1 VWTLIAAIVAAPLIF
16 NLVQWRRDLKRIRR
30 LAGARKAVPTLE
42 LPGGGAPKVSIL
54 VAAWNE
60 ESTLRPCL
68 EAIQG
73 LSYPNL
79 EIVVCAGG
87 TDRTWEVASEF
98 RDARLI
104 LLEQRRG
111 DGKAKSSQ
119 RCLERAGGEIIY
131 LLDADCVITGEA
143 FARILGPILR
153 GEEEAVTSSPCTPL
167 AGQLGIPFVVS
178 QCASQVYTS
187 IYQPEYSSG
196 LAGANGA
203 IRRGAV
209 ERAGGFDAAVRTGVD
224 YDLGQRLRRQGTRLR
239 YEAEASIPVQFHTQV
254 GAYLRQQSRWI
265 RNVAMQG
272 LRFGAYREVASCVA
286 TSLVGLG
293 MLTLPLL
300 ALGLALWPGASPG
313 AARIA
318 AAVWAFAFLQAYF
331 SRVRYVNVAARW
343 LGASFPRRVA
353 ALLPLF
359 LLVDFV
365 AWSMPLVQYPSK
377 TWRERW

>member
-1 VWTLIAAIVAAPLIF
+1 MWMPIAVVAAPLIL
-16 NLVQWRRDLKRIRR
+16 NLLQWRRDLKRIER
-30 LAGARKAVPTLE
+30 LAGARRAVPSLE

-87 TDRTWEVASEF
+87 TDGTWEVASEF

-104 LLEQRRG
+104 LLEQGRG
-111 DGKAKSSQ
+111 DGNAKSLQ
-119 RCLERAGGEIIY
+119 RCLERAAGEIIY
-131 LLDADCVITGEA
+131 HLDADCLITGEA

-167 AGQLGIPFVVS
+167 AGQLEIPFVAS

-187 IYQPEYSSG
+187 IYQPGYSSG
-196 LAGANGA
+196 LAGANCA
-203 IRRGAV
+203 IRRGAL
-209 ERAGGFDAAVRTGVD
+209 ERAGGFDGAVRAGED
-224 YDLGQRLRRQGTRLR
+224 YDLSQRLRGQGTRLR
-239 YEAEASIPVQFHTQV
+239 YEAVASVPVEFHTQV
-254 GAYLRQQSRWI
+254 RPYLRQQSRWI
-265 RNVAMQG
+265 RNVVIHG
-272 LRFGAYREVASCVA
+272 LRYGAYREVASCLA

-293 MLTLPLL
+293 MLTLPCV
-300 ALGLALWPGASPG
+300 ALGLAWMPGVSPA
-313 AARIA
+313 AARIV
-318 AAVWAFAFLQAYF
+318 AAVWGLAFLQAYF
-331 SRVRYVNVAARW
+331 SRLRYANVAARW
-343 LGASFPRRVA
+343 LGVRFPRRVA
-353 ALLPLF
+353 ALLPLY

-365 AWSMPLVQYPSK
+365 AWTMPLVQYPSK
-377 TWRERW
+377 AWRERW

>member
-1 VWTLIAAIVAAPLIF
+1 MWMPIAVVILAPLIF
-16 NLVQWRRDLKRIRR
+16 NLLQWRRDLKRIQR
-30 LAGARKAVPTLE
+30 LAGARKAVPSLE
-42 LPGGGAPKVSIL
+42 LPGGGAPKVSFL
-54 VAAWNE
+54 VTAWNE

-68 EAIQG
+68 EAIQR

-87 TDRTWEVASEF
+87 TDGTWEVASEIG
-98 RDARLI
+98 DARLI
-104 LLEQRRG
+104 LLAQGPG
-111 DGKAKSSQ
+111 DGNAKSLQ
-119 RCLERAGGEIIY
+119 RCLERAAGEIIY
-131 LLDADCVITGEA
+131 HLDADCLITGEA

-167 AGQLGIPFVVS
+167 AGQLEIPFVVS
-178 QCASQVYTS
+178 QCATQVYTS

-196 LAGANGA
+196 LAGANSA
-203 IRRGAV
+203 IRRGAL
-209 ERAGGFDAAVRTGVD
+209 EQAGGFDAAVRTGVD
-224 YDLGQRLRRQGTRLR
+224 YDLSQRLRGQGTRVR
-239 YEAEASIPVQFHTQV
+239 YEAEASIPVEFHTQV

-265 RNVAMQG
+265 RNVVMHG
-272 LRFGAYREVASCVA
+272 LRFRAYREAASCLA

-300 ALGLALWPGASPG
+300 ALGLALWPGVSPA
-313 AARIA
+313 AARIV
-318 AAVWAFAFLQAYF
+318 AAVWALAFLQAYF
-331 SRVRYVNVAARW
+331 SRLRYVNVAARW

-365 AWSMPLVQYPSK
+365 AWTMPLVQYPSK
-377 TWRERW
+377 ARRERW